1 MLTPIILS
9 NEKEASNVLSNR
21 KEAPS
26 PRAGCCGLEVNE
38 LGVDVPVGNPV
49 DEVECD
55 EDGWGEPHR
64 PRVDVVAKRL
74 FVSAHAPLHL
84 KCDMGICERFQ
95 KGVSSL
101 CIFSFFILVL
111 WKDPSL
117 DKNLSWF
124 RISKNLQF

>member
-1 MLTPIILS
+1 MFCPIG
-9 NEKEASNVLSNR
+9 R
-21 KEAPS
+21 RPP

-64 PRVDVVAKRL
+64 PRVDVVAERL

-84 KCDMGICERFQ
+84 KCGMGICERFR
-95 KGVSSL
+95 KV
-101 CIFSFFILVL
+101 CPRYAYLVFL
-111 WKDPSL
+111 YFGSVEG
-117 DKNLSWF
+117 
-124 RISKNLQF
+124 SKSG

>member
-9 NEKEASNVLSNR
+9 NEKEASIVLSNK
-21 KEAPS
+21 KEAP

-64 PRVDVVAKRL
+64 PRVDVVAECL
-74 FVSAHAPLHL
+74 FMSAHATLHL

-95 KGVSSL
+95 KV
-101 CIFSFFILVL
+101 CHTTFCMFTFFYFGSVEG
-111 WKDPSL
+111 
-117 DKNLSWF
+117 
-124 RISKNLQF
+124 SKSG